1 MRQKRF
7 ELLMPEWLKTAV
19 KEAAIKKGVT
29 MSEYIKDTLKHELA
43 KKARG

>member
-19 KEAAIKKGVT
+19 KEAADKKGVT
-29 MSEYIKDTLKHELA
+29 MSEYIKDTLKYALSRNS
-43 KKARG
+43 RG